1 MCINQ
6 YRECFAK
13 IKKIKMDKKTIN
25 AAFVGF
31 GEVNSPRQLIED
43 KCLEALK
50 EILSMG
56 FNVTTTAVVTD
67 DPAGKNSRRAIEDLG
82 KGGFDLLI
90 VCIAGW
96 IPSHAVISVTNAFK
110 EKPMILWGLAGD
122 IENGRTVTAA
132 PQAGTTALRKVFE
145 DMGYKFKYVY
155 NIIGKPSPLDK
166 IKSFALAAS
175 AAKSMEKTKV
185 GMMGFRDMKL
195 YNTLYE
201 GLSLKSKIGTE
212 VEFFETLE
220 MLRISE
226 DIDTTAIQQVLGT
239 IKKEWDF
246 EKPADE
252 NFLKKG
258 ISYYLA
264 IKEIA
269 KTNQF
274 DAISL
279 KDVDGMKKLLNFP
292 PAMIFMLLSD
302 KLNLCT
308 IPENDAMGAV
318 TQLVVKHL
326 TGQCAAYLEF
336 YEFFEDSV
344 LLGVPDFVPAEVV
357 DGRVKVT
364 PAAFGNISG
373 GLLNI
378 STMKT
383 GRLTMARLS
392 NTGDRYTMHICT
404 GEGKLKSW
412 EEAGW
417 DFPAPQLPS
426 LEIFTDAPMEDFVQK
441 ISGQHYIIAYGDHS
455 QTLRDFCYLKD
466 IKVV

>member
-1 MCINQ
+1 MNN
-6 YRECFAK
+6 YS
-13 IKKIKMDKKTIN
+13 IK

-31 GEVNSPRQLIED
+31 GEINSPQQLIKD
-43 KCLEALK
+43 KCSIALEEVKTL
-50 EILSMG
+50 G
-56 FNVTTTAVVTD
+56 FSIVTTDHVTD
-67 DPAGKNSRRAIEDLG
+67 DPTGVDVRRAISDLK
-82 KGGFDLLI
+82 KGDFDLLI
-90 VCIAGW
+90 ICVAGW

-122 IENGRTVTAA
+122 LENGRVVTAA
-132 PQAGTTALRKVFE
+132 PQAGTTALRKVFG
-145 DMGYKFKYVY
+145 DLGYKYIYIY

-175 AAKSMEKTKV
+175 AVKSVENTRV

-220 MLRISE
+220 MLWISE
-226 DIDTTAIQQVLGT
+226 NIAGTEVQQVLDK
-239 IKKEWDF
+239 IMRKWDF

-252 NFLKKG
+252 AFLKKG

-264 IKEIA
+264 VKKIVEENK
-269 KTNQF
+269 F

-279 KDVDGMKKLLNFP
+279 KDVDGMKKLLSFP

-302 KLNLCT
+302 ELNICT

-318 TQLVVKHL
+318 TQLIVKHI

-336 YEFFEDSV
+336 YEFFEKSV

-357 DGRVKVT
+357 DGKVKVT

-378 STMKT
+378 SAMKT

-392 NTGDRYTMHICT
+392 YTGDQYTMHICT

-417 DFPAPQLPS
+417 DYPAPQLPS
-426 LEIFTDAPMEDFVQK
+426 LEIFLDAPVDEFAQK
-441 ISGQHYIIAYGDHS
+441 ISGQHYIIAYGDYS
-455 QTLRDFCYLKD
+455 QALKDFCFLKN

>member
-1 MCINQ
+1 MNNSRIKVA
-6 YRECFAK
+6 FA
-13 IKKIKMDKKTIN
+13 
-25 AAFVGF
+25 GF
-31 GEVNSPRQLIED
+31 GEVNSPKQLIDE
-43 KCLEALK
+43 KCLTALN
-50 EILSMG
+50 EIRSLG
-56 FNVTTTAVVTD
+56 FHVITTPTITD
-67 DPAGKNSRRAIEDLG
+67 DPAGADVKRAVNELKRSD
-82 KGGFDLLI
+82 FDLLI
-90 VCIAGW
+90 ICLAGW
-96 IPSHAVISVTNAFK
+96 IPSHAVISVTSEFK
-110 EKPMILWGLAGD
+110 DKPVILWGLAGD
-122 IENGRTVTAA
+122 MENGRVVTAA

-145 DMGYKFKYVY
+145 DLGYQFKYIY
-155 NIIGKPSPLDK
+155 NVIGHPSPLDQ
-166 IKSFALAAS
+166 ITSFAIAAS
-175 AAKSMEKTKV
+175 AIRSLEETKV

-201 GLSLKSKIGTE
+201 GLSLKSRIGTE
-212 VEFFETLE
+212 VEFFEALE
-220 MLRISE
+220 MLQVSEHVGEAEIMPVLERI
-226 DIDTTAIQQVLGT
+226 
-239 IKKEWDF
+239 KREWDF

-252 NFLKKG
+252 LFLKEG
-258 ISYYLA
+258 IRYYLA
-264 IKEIA
+264 IKKIA
-269 KTNQF
+269 LENGF

-279 KDVDGMKKLLNFP
+279 KDVDGMKKLLGFP

-302 KLNLCT
+302 ELNLCT

-336 YEFFEDSV
+336 YEFFEKSV

-357 DGRVKVT
+357 EGRVKVK

-378 STMKT
+378 STVKT

-417 DFPAPQLPS
+417 DDPAPQLPS
-426 LEIFTDAPMEDFVQK
+426 LEIFLDTPVEDFAQK
-441 ISGQHYIIAYGDHS
+441 ISGQHYIIAYGN
-455 QTLRDFCYLKD
+455 QVQVLRDFCYLKN
-466 IKVV
+466 IEVV